1 MQPLLDASR
10 RWYRIYVRASSY
22 LGDLLLLLV
31 RVYWGSLLVE
41 SGWNKFANLHQTA
54 AYFESLGIF
63 WPEFNALLSGGA
75 ELAVELLV
83 IGLAARVAAVPLV
96 VNMLAAFIANSGD
109 AIRHLFTNAND
120 FVTAPEFLF
129 LFACLLVL
137 VFGPGMI
144 SLDGLLGNFLGRVPA
159 ERRFAHIARC
169 GAKTFAASAH
179 SDAATVGGPEGVVP
193 HGGAPAIEPPD
204 RNRREFAK
212 LTGAAFA
219 GLIAGIL
226 IRRAPGQRS

>member
-1 MQPLLDASR
+1 MQPLLDSSR

-63 WPEFNALLSGGA
+63 WPKFNALMSGGA
-75 ELAVELLV
+75 ELGCGALLV

-109 AIRHLFTNAND
+109 SIRHLFTNANE

-144 SLDGLLGNFLGRVPA
+144 SLDGLLGNFLGRVRA
-159 ERRFAHIARC
+159 ESRLVRVAQR
-169 GAKTFAASAH
+169 G
-179 SDAATVGGPEGVVP
+179 
-193 HGGAPAIEPPD
+193 AIEPPD

-212 LTGAAFA
+212 LTG
-219 GLIAGIL
+219 
-226 IRRAPGQRS
+226 RRVRRPDRRNSYSPRPGQRS